1 MGWITSRENFR
12 TRLELIP
19 DLAKYPELRWL
30 DRYDVV
36 APVALALLLFGTGEW
51 LALAAPGLG
60 TDGWQLVV
68 WGFCVSTVA
77 LWHATEKIIVK
88 ARKIAAHQLEVAE
101 DDLEY
106 TGGRF
111 TVAGTDKS
119 MTVTDA
125 ALAAWTAHN
134 LPDGTE
140 PGLEDTAVYGRDGVR
155 LGTIYNFMVDKYS
168 GQVEYAVM
176 RYGGF
181 LGMGQ
186 RYYPLPWRI
195 LNYDVRAG
203 GYRIDMTDRDMRHAP
218 SFTREDEPDFSRD
231 YGRRVHDHYGL
242 RY

>member
-1 MGWITSRENFR
+1 MMRD
-12 TRLELIP
+12 P
-19 DLAKYPELRWL
+19 
-30 DRYDVV
+30 DRYDDGRSGYGLRHEDEAGSQGWRGFFGGRDRDRGPDYDDVRARDRYDREREQGREWREDRDRDERHYRERGGV
-36 APVALALLLFGTGEW
+36 ASGRRDEGR
-51 LALAAPGLG
+51 PGLPIDETG
-60 TDGWQLVV
+60 RL
-68 WGFCVSTVA
+68 
-77 LWHATEKIIVK
+77 
-88 ARKIAAHQLEVAE
+88 IASNKV
-101 DDLEY
+101 
-106 TGGRF
+106 
-111 TVAGTDKS
+111 
-119 MTVTDA
+119 
-125 ALAAWTAHN
+125 
-134 LPDGTE
+134 
-140 PGLEDTAVYGRDGVR
+140 EDTAVYGRDGVR